1 MASTIPNTIQ
11 TQPVPQYPA
20 TAHQKPARAKPHAT
34 NPEDTVHLS
43 AAAQQA
49 TRAPAK
55 PATK

>member
-11 TQPVPQYPA
+11 TQPVPQYQAPA
-20 TAHQKPARAKPHAT
+20 NEKPARAKPHAT
-34 NPEDTVHLS
+34 NPQDTVQLS

-55 PATK
+55 TGH